1 MTFYAIFAK
10 FSSASRKPAM
20 ARRGGRVLAVCPNEK
35 SGDFGAPMIVA
46 AECRRDQAG
55 GAIADRPAVDAHH
68 GQHDLARGCDEGLAR
83 AIGFFH
89 GKCAFLEGKPLPF
102 D

>member
-1 MTFYAIFAK
+1 MTFHAIFAR

-20 ARRGGRVLAVCPNEK
+20 ALRGGRVLAVCPNEK
-35 SGDFGAPMIVA
+35 SGDFGVAMIVA

-83 AIGFFH
+83 GTGFLDRER
-89 GKCAFLEGKPLPF
+89 ALLECEP
-102 D
+102 